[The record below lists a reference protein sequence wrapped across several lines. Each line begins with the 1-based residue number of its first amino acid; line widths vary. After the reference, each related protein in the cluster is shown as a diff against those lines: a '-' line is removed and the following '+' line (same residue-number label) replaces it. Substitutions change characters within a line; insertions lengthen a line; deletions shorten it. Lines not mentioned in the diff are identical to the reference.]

1 MNSLLLA
8 TSTGIILPFI
18 GTALG
23 SGAVFIMKKNSRAGL
38 TDCLAGFAGGVMLAA
53 SVWSLLLPSIEKS
66 AAMGR
71 LAFIPSA
78 VGFLFGIAFMLL
90 CESLIERFSFVRNR
104 ALTKSGFVTA
114 FAVTVHNIPEGM
126 AVGMV
131 YAALLSGSD
140 RSALIGAL
148 SLSIGI
154 AVQNIPEG
162 AIVSLPL
169 FSSGAG
175 RVRAFFYGVLSG
187 AVEPVAALIT
197 LLCVR
202 VFSPFMAYFLSFAA
216 GAMIFVVM
224 QELSEEMRGE
234 KGRGMLFFALGFAL
248 MMSLDVGL
256 G

>member
-1 MNSLLLA
+1 MLSALI
-8 TSTGIILPFI
+8 TGVALPFV

-23 SGAVFIMKKNSRAGL
+23 SSAVFIMKKNSRAGL

-53 SVWSLLLPSIEKS
+53 SVWSLLIPAIEES
-66 AAMGR
+66 VSMGR

-78 VGFLFGIAFMLL
+78 AGFLLGIAFMLVGERL
-90 CESLIERFSFVRNR
+90 IEKLSFGNSFGKTKSSLI
-104 ALTKSGFVTA
+104 TA

-131 YAALLSGSD
+131 YAALLSGTD
-140 RSALIGAL
+140 ESAVVGAL

-169 FSSGAG
+169 FSSGKSKG
-175 RVRAFFYGVLSG
+175 KAFSCGVLSG

-202 VFSPFMAYFLSFAA
+202 LFSPLMAYFLSFAA

-224 QELSEEMRGE
+224 QELSEEMKSE
-234 KGRGMLFFALGFAL
+234 KGRGMLFFALGFAV
-248 MMSLDVGL
+248 MMSMDVGL